1 MRSSDDFIVGKYY
14 IVIQDKYVE
23 FKNKEFMRAT
33 SVLLSRCNK
42 LEWIIWEQKK

>member
-1 MRSSDDFIVGKYY
+1 MVGKYH

-33 SVLLSRCNK
+33 SVLLSRCSK
-42 LEWIIWEQKK
+42 LEGIIWEQKK